1 MQIVRSFTATG
12 ASETDGA
19 LFPRQPAGGDE
30 RLQRGDGLR
39 PALIVHPD
47 GRVVLQVAADPRQ
60 VVVGRDPQRLQL
72 VRRADPG
79 AKQNQRRAVRARG
92 EDHPVGG
99 DMG

>member
-1 MQIVRSFTATG
+1 MQIIRPLTATG

-30 RLQRGDGLR
+30 RLQRGNGLR

-60 VVVGRDPQRLQL
+60 V
-72 VRRADPG
+72 
-79 AKQNQRRAVRARG
+79 
-92 EDHPVGG
+92 
-99 DMG
+99 M